1 MTNEKTRWI
10 PKGYEPLRAEPDLG
24 LEVLGAEVTTP
35 SGATKWYAI
44 AYAGKR
50 TKSDWHY
57 SFKTRAQVDAQIEKT
72 IESLKASHDLKARL
86 KAERTAPHDVKIRDV
101 FRSSWGYD
109 QTNVDFYQVI
119 SVTKSM
125 VEVRAIGQESEE
137 TGFMSGQCVPRVDDF
152 RGEPIKKRVNMQGG
166 EPSISIYSF
175 ANAYR
180 IKPVTTIG
188 DKPVFDSSYF
198 SYYA

>member
-24 LEVLGAEVTTP
+24 LEVFGAEVTTP

-57 SFKTRAQVDAQIEKT
+57 SFKTRVQVDAQIEKT

-86 KAERTAPHDVKIRDV
+86 KAERTAPHDVKIGDV

-119 SVTKSM
+119 SVTRAM
-125 VEVRAIGQESEE
+125 VEVRAIRQDI
-137 TGFMSGQCVPRVDDF
+137 DDF
-152 RGEPIKKRVNMQGG
+152 RGEPMKKRVNMQGG

-180 IKPVTTIG
+180 IKPVTTVG